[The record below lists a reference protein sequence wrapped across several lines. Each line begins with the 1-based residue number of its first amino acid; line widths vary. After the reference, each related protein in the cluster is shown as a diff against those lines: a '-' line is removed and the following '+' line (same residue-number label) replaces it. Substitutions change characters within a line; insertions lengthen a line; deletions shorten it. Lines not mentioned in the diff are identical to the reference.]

1 MIVSSCQFG
10 FKKSTYVYFLV
21 QARKIFTGAFSVAS
35 QLKKSKIDRCDNP
48 NVMSVGDDSHF
59 AFLKREDQ
67 GNRGETYL
75 CLRKMRIYCAE
86 VSLRLRLRSE
96 GFTFSELF
104 QTENLA
110 SASMRLI
117 CGGLGD
123 RFYMSGT

>member
-1 MIVSSCQFG
+1 
-10 FKKSTYVYFLV
+10 
-21 QARKIFTGAFSVAS
+21 
-35 QLKKSKIDRCDNP
+35 
-48 NVMSVGDDSHF
+48 MSVGDDSHF

-96 GFTFSELF
+96 GFAFHELF

-110 SASMRLI
+110 SASLRLI
-117 CGGLGD
+117 YDICAERAAPIDLCKPLK
-123 RFYMSGT
+123 RALEFIALIIRCRKETLFFLYHRSF